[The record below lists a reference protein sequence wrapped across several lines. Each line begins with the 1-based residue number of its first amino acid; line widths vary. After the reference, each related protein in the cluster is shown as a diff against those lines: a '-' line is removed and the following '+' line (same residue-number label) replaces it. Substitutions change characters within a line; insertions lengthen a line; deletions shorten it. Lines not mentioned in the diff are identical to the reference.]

1 MYCGTNNLLRNVPVN
16 KVKAFEEAFYM
27 ALDARHK
34 NILENLRKGK
44 LENDDLATLK
54 SLAEEI
60 TNQVK

>member
-1 MYCGTNNLLRNVPVN
+1 LRNVPVN